1 MYVRFTPV
9 SPKEL
14 PPGHVAVGHHVG
26 EGSLWKIS
34 DAQLDLRDPGL
45 IRRLD
50 EIGTDASRLL
60 TALPR
65 ETPVEPWGGVRFVP
79 CDIGI
84 RDMWWT
90 LAESGFLIHVPRQLM
105 KATLREE
112 IEAIG
117 TDQLRYFDPPDRQ
130 TWLQIIAERARRESR

>member
-14 PPGHVAVGHHVG
+14 PPGHAAVGRHVG
-26 EGSLWKIS
+26 EGSLWQINE
-34 DAQLDLRDPGL
+34 AQLDLRDPDL
-45 IRRLD
+45 IRCLD
-50 EIGTDASRLL
+50 EIATDASRLL
-60 TALPR
+60 TTLPR
-65 ETPVEPWGGVRFVP
+65 ETPTTAWGGVRFVS

-90 LAESGFLIHVPRQLM
+90 LAESGFLIHVPHQLM
-105 KATLREE
+105 APTLREE
-112 IEAIG
+112 IEVIG